1 MLSCK
6 VCKDSGKGENVW
18 SSHRVRDK
26 NGKVICPTLLS
37 QNCRKCGKIGHT
49 VKFCNIV
56 EKGIKKELSIEKI
69 KKAELGKLSYAA
81 ITEMII
87 EKEEKKEEK
96 VEKKI
101 KYEDLKN
108 INNIKV
114 TSVLKNFKRYTSWA
128 DAESSDDD
136 ENLELNM
143 YEVELN

>member
-6 VCKDSGKGENVW
+6 VCKDSGKGESVW

-26 NGKVICPTLLS
+26 NGRVICPTLLS
-37 QNCRKCGKIGHT
+37 QNCRKCGILGHT

-56 EKGIKKELSIEKI
+56 EKGVEKGIENKEFSIEKI

-81 ITEMII
+81 IAGMII
-87 EKEEKKEEK
+87 EKKE
-96 VEKKI
+96 

-136 ENLELNM
+136 DNENLELNM